1 MFANLPPLGLF
12 QVQTFGGTY
21 SDELGIVYTRLFC
34 RSINNCGS
42 SSSAVGDFYG
52 LALALGGVYLCAT
65 LVTRVAGAAYPRT
78 RLRTLGTG
86 RQTWCHRPP
95 PEALCAASREI
106 A

>member
-1 MFANLPPLGLF
+1 MFANLPPLALL

-42 SSSAVGDFYG
+42 SASAVGDFYD

-65 LVTRVAGAAYPRT
+65 LVTRVAGAAYPRI

-86 RQTWCHRPP
+86 WQTWCHRPP
-95 PEALCAASREI
+95 PEALVPPARKLP
-106 A
+106 